1 MTDVRII
8 YLHEA
13 VLRRVPRI
21 FSEDLQ
27 RLPTNVID
35 ALTPPYTGG
44 SENSQA
50 YRSECS

>member
-21 FSEDLQ
+21 FSGG
-27 RLPTNVID
+27 PTKITHKRYRRFD
-35 ALTPPYTGG
+35 AAIYGR
-44 SENSQA
+44 Q
-50 YRSECS
+50 